1 MRTKFTLILKVFFS
15 ILFSSVCLGLQAQ
28 TQTVPSFT
36 FTIQNEVQTSDR
48 TLEYDGYILS
58 TDPSTVLEV
67 CNTDFAVTFNTA
79 MLNGG
84 TITAALVS
92 GSSQMSASQQPTVKV
107 LSTGGV
113 TTVYAYSYSI
123 SGKGTG
129 TTISST
135 APGTR
140 FCRIKVTNTVP
151 FASVTA
157 NLAHHLLGVP
167 AETTLGYYDQIDGGE
182 YDLDINSSTCYT
194 STVNPVLNTAG
205 TVTTD
210 AVSST
215 TNVASGSVTG
225 LGSPYPTSY
234 GFVYSSTNTIP
245 TTSDSYVSKG
255 AASSTGSYTSLLT
268 GLIAGTTY
276 YVRAYAN
283 NSVGTSY
290 GSVISFV
297 AANLAPTS
305 VTYTT
310 PNVYTK
316 GIAITSL
323 SPTVA
328 GGTPTSYSIS
338 PTLPSGLS
346 FNTSTGVIS
355 GIPTAVSAATTYTVT
370 ATNANGSAN
379 GTLSITVNDVA
390 PTGITYT
397 TPNVYTK
404 GSAITSLSPTV
415 TGGTPTGYSVSPAL
429 PSGLSFN
436 TSTGVVSGTPTA
448 VSASTMY
455 TVTASN
461 PNGSVN
467 GTFSI
472 TVNDVAPTSIAYATP
487 NVFTKGSAITSLS
500 PTVTGGTPSGYFI
513 SPALPNG
520 LAFSTAT
527 GVISGTPT
535 VVSAT
540 ATYTVTATN
549 ANGSV
554 NGTLSITV
562 NEVAPAGLNY
572 TTPNVFVRGT
582 TITPL
587 TPTVSGGIVANYSI
601 SPALPAGLSI
611 NASTGIIS
619 GTPTVVAAVANYTV
633 TATNTGGSVAKV
645 VNITVNEAAPSGL
658 SYTTPNVFV
667 RGTGITSLVPTI
679 SGGVVTSYSVSPA
692 LPAGLSINTSTG
704 IISGTPSV
712 VSTMNSY
719 TVTAANAT
727 SSTSFV
733 LSVTVNEAAPSGLSY
748 TTPNVFTKGMAITS
762 LAPIVSG
769 TVTSYSV
776 SPALPT
782 GLSINATNGIISGTP
797 TAVVGQSNYTV
808 IAANAGGNISFTISI
823 AVNDI
828 APVGLSYQTPNVFTK
843 GTAITPLSPTVS
855 GGTVTSYSIVPALPS
870 GLSFNSSTGVIS
882 GSPTA
887 VASATNYTVTAVNSG
902 GSVSFA
908 LSLTVNDIPPAGLS
922 YITPN
927 VFNKGTAIAAL
938 SPIVS
943 GGSVTNYS
951 VSPALPAGL
960 SIDATTGVISGT
972 PTAIYSAA
980 NYAVTASNT
989 GGSTSFT
996 VNITVLDA
1004 APSGLKYTTPNVF
1017 TKEVSI
1023 VLLTPT
1029 VNGGTVTG
1037 YSVSPALPAG
1047 LSINTTTGVI
1057 SGTPTAVSATG
1068 NYMVT
1073 ASNSGGS
1080 CTFAVTITVNDDI
1093 TMSPL
1098 AAPSAGCEAS
1108 DLALTYTVLSG
1119 VPTQYQV
1126 KFNNQA
1132 ILAGLS
1138 NIAYAALPSS
1148 TAGTIAFSI
1157 PKGMRAGV
1165 YTGYLQL
1172 KDNAG
1177 AESALYSFEFTV
1189 NLSSDYIITKFD
1201 DVIACDNSS
1210 YRFVSYQWYKNG
1222 VKIDGA
1228 TKQFYNDLSGL
1239 VGTYMLQ
1246 VTTTDGNTFLSC
1258 PKTFNVAKKSVKVF
1272 PNPVQANS
1280 TFSVQM
1286 IGFEEKELS
1295 TATLAVYDMQGICIY
1310 KSATVT
1316 SMNTLQLPTSQ
1327 AYLGH
1332 ITTSNGADYS
1342 FKVVVQQ

>member
-346 FNTSTGVIS
+346 FNTSTGV
-355 GIPTAVSAATTYTVT
+355 
-370 ATNANGSAN
+370 
-379 GTLSITVNDVA
+379 
-390 PTGITYT
+390 
-397 TPNVYTK
+397 
-404 GSAITSLSPTV
+404 
-415 TGGTPTGYSVSPAL
+415 
-429 PSGLSFN
+429 
-436 TSTGVVSGTPTA
+436 VSGTPTA

-554 NGTLSITV
+554 NGTLSMTV

-1258 PKTFNVAKKSVKVF
+1258 PKTFNITKKSVKVF
-1272 PNPVQANS
+1272 PNPVQANQS
-1280 TFSVQM
+1280 CSVQM
-1286 IGFEEKELS
+1286 VGFNESELQN
-1295 TATLAVYDMQGICIY
+1295 ATISVYDIMGVCAY
-1310 KSATVT
+1310 KSSTVT
-1316 SMNTLQLPTSQ
+1316 NLNTLKLPSEQ
-1327 AYLGH
+1327 AYVGH
-1332 ITTSNGADYS
+1332 VVTSNGQEYL
-1342 FKVVVQQ
+1342 FKIIVQK